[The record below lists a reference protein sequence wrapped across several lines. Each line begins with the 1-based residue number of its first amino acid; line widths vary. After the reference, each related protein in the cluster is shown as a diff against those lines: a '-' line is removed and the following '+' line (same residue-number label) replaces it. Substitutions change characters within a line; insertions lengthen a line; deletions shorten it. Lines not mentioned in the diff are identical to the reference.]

1 MVLVGGVVVCFC
13 SPPSGRAKHPSFKV
27 IMWSA
32 AAALSA
38 MDEMVNTSV
47 TGFSHYNHVKFAH
60 PFQPHASLWLSKACE
75 TTTWLM
81 KNEQKLMKVMNSSL
95 RCDAVGMHESAA
107 RAARPMVVDVGTN
120 CGVYTVAAA
129 TCGYEIFSFEVQPKC
144 IRMMRATLAINR
156 VSDEAYHIHHQP
168 VSDEARAIT
177 LPAARSCAGTYS
189 FSRADRKTNQRK
201 LPRPSK
207 LP

>member
-1 MVLVGGVVVCFC
+1 MLVAPAVYFPLFMLTIVLIAAVLAA
-13 SPPSGRAKHPSFKV
+13 PSASRA
-27 IMWSA
+27 A
-32 AAALSA
+32 
-38 MDEMVNTSV
+38 DEMVNTSV
-47 TGFSHYNHVKFAH
+47 TGFAHYNHVKFAH
-60 PFQPHASLWLSKACE
+60 PFQPRASVWLSKACE
-75 TTTWLM
+75 TTSWLM
-81 KNEQKLMKVMNSSL
+81 KNEHKLMKVMNSSL
-95 RCDAVGMHESAA
+95 RCVDVGMHESAA

-129 TCGYEIFSFEVQPKC
+129 TCGYEIFSFEVQAKC

-156 VSDEAYHIHHQP
+156 VPDDAYHIQHQP

-207 LP
+207 FP